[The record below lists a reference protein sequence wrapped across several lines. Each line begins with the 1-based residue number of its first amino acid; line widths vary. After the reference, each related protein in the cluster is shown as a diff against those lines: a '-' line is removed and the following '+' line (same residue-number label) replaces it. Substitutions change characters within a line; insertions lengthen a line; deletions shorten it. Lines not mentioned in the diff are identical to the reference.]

1 MIEIVCAVL
10 AVGGVAFYG
19 LVAVAGL
26 RFARR
31 PLPGGR
37 GSEVVISLLKPLAG
51 DEPGFERNTR
61 SCFEQEYSAFE
72 ILFGVRDESDPA
84 GPVARRLIEDYDRP
98 AELLITGEPPVEQY
112 PNPKVYQLIAL
123 EKKARGEV
131 LVISDSD
138 IRAAPGLV
146 RAIAGDFEDPGVG
159 VVTYPYRAISGGGV
173 WSLSE
178 AVGMDTEFWGGVIVA
193 RMLFG
198 MDFAV
203 GPTMAVR
210 RSCLEELGG
219 FEAFREYA
227 AEDFEIG
234 RWARKKGWKV
244 ELSRQ
249 AVEHHIGSQ
258 RFWVNF
264 GHRVRWYRQTRRSRP
279 AGYVG
284 QAFTYPLPFALALV
298 AMSPGWAP
306 LLGLVLIAR
315 LVAAGTVVRVL
326 EARWGFGRWAL
337 LLPQDLAS
345 FVVWVLGFFGKRLN
359 WRGRWYELTSDGK
372 LRLVRSGDGT

>member
-19 LVAVAGL
+19 LVAVAGV
-26 RFARR
+26 RFFGN

-37 GSEVVISLLKPLAG
+37 GSDVVISLLKPLAG
-51 DEPGFERNTR
+51 DEPGLEPNLR
-61 SCFEQEYSAFE
+61 SCFEQDYEDFE
-72 ILFGVRDESDPA
+72 VLFGVRDEVDTA
-84 GPVARRLIEDYDRP
+84 RPVAARLIGEYDKP
-98 AELLITGEPPVEQY
+98 AELLITGEPPAERY

-123 EKKARGEV
+123 ERRARGEI

-138 IRAAPGLV
+138 IRAEPGLV
-146 RAIAGDFEDPGVG
+146 RGIARDFEDPKVG
-159 VVTYPYRAISGGGV
+159 VVTYPYRAVSGGGI

-178 AVGMDTEFWGGVIVA
+178 AVGMDTEFWGGVLVA
-193 RMLFG
+193 RMLFA

-210 RSCLEELGG
+210 QSCLREMGG

-234 RWARKKGWKV
+234 RQARQKGWKV
-244 ELSRQ
+244 ELS
-249 AVEHHIGSQ
+249 AHVVDHHIGSQ
-258 RFWVNF
+258 RFLVNF

-284 QAFTYPLPFALALV
+284 QVFTYPVPFALALV
-298 AMSPGWAP
+298 AMNPSWAP
-306 LLGLVLIAR
+306 LLGGVVIAR
-315 LVAAGTVVRVL
+315 LVAAAAVIKALG
-326 EARWGFGRWAL
+326 AAWGLARWAL
-337 LLPQDLAS
+337 ILPQDLAS
-345 FVVWVLGFFGKRLN
+345 FVVWLLGFFGKSLN
-359 WRGRWYELTSDGK
+359 WRGRPYELTSDGR
-372 LRLVRSGDGT
+372 LRFLG